1 MEFVFFG
8 EELPNLAPDI
18 IGHVFDAEG
27 ETWASM
33 LDVIVALMEGKNVT
47 VRQASATELARAE
60 ALINL
65 HFAGLQVVQCA
76 HCLLEQE
83 GQDAANTAVNRMLE
97 MFHSAD
103 DVTYHLLDQ

>member
-33 LDVIVALMEGKNVT
+33 LDVTVALMDGKDIT
-47 VRQASATELARAE
+47 VRQASVTEMARAE
-60 ALINL
+60 ALIHL
-65 HFAGLQVVQCA
+65 HFAGLQIVQCA

-83 GQDAANTAVNRMLE
+83 GHDAANSAVNRMLD
-97 MFHSAD
+97 MFYSAD
-103 DVTYHLLDQ
+103 DVTFHLLDQ

>member
-8 EELPNLAPDI
+8 KELPDLAPDVI
-18 IGHVFDAEG
+18 RPVFDVEG

-33 LDVIVALMEGKNVT
+33 LDVTVALLEGKDVT
-47 VRQASATELARAE
+47 VRQASPTEMARAE
-60 ALINL
+60 ALVRL
-65 HFAGLQVVQCA
+65 HFAGMQIVQSA

-83 GQDAANTAVNRMLE
+83 GQDAANAAVNRMID
-97 MFHSAD
+97 MFYSAD